1 MQGIRDQPQNRNWF
15 KNRNIKGDY
24 MKEMFKSKVIWLF
37 IIFILSITYINTG
50 IQKNASA
57 DDTDKKLNNYE
68 INSHQ

>member
-1 MQGIRDQPQNRNWF
+1 
-15 KNRNIKGDY
+15 